1 MPFTSPGRLAQLL
14 ALVLTVLTTLFS
26 LGSAYVALSTKA
38 AITELEL
45 RIVREIQANENTDRS
60 RYVTRDEF
68 RKLETEVYRHQE
80 EDRRP

>member
-38 AITELEL
+38 AIAELEL

-68 RKLETEVYRHQE
+68 RKLEADLYRQQE
-80 EDRRP
+80 ERR

>member
-1 MPFTSPGRLAQLL
+1 MAQLL

-38 AITELEL
+38 AIAELEL

-60 RYVTRDEF
+60 RYVTREEY
-68 RKLETEVYRHQE
+68 RALEQQVHRHEQE
-80 EDRRP
+80 GRR